1 MKLLFI
7 LILSFVFFCGCSDGI
22 TTPEDKDR
30 VIEVNSESWDKE
42 VLQVKRLVMVDFYA
56 DWCSPC
62 DKLAPIVEAL
72 AKENYPKLKVC
83 KLDIDKNKDIYIKYK
98 VFGIPCLIFF
108 KEGKD
113 IDRIIGLKT
122 KKYIQSKIDSL
133 LEKKEEDNC
142 EGGVCTPPKGNK
154 GSDFLW

>member
-7 LILSFVFFCGCSDGI
+7 LILSFIFFCGCSDGV
-22 TTPEDKDR
+22 TPEEEISK
-30 VIEVNSESWDKE
+30 VIEVSSETWDKE

-62 DKLAPIVEAL
+62 EKLAPIVEVL
-72 AKENYPKLKVC
+72 AKENYPELKVC
-83 KLDIDKNKDIYIKYK
+83 KLDIDKNRDIYIKYK

-133 LEKKEEDNC
+133 LKKKKEEC
-142 EGGVCTPPKGNK
+142 EGGICTPPK
-154 GSDFLW
+154 